1 MRVDVVLSSAQRG
14 SSFLLHPPS
23 FLRKIAVVCV
33 ATSSAIATAQDY
45 PSRPVRLV
53 VASTPG
59 GGTDITARLIA
70 PRLSEHFGR
79 QVVVENRPGATT
91 MIGAEFVSR
100 SPPDGHT
107 LLMGVSSLTI
117 NPYIQA
123 KVPYDVVKDFAPV
136 SQVLTAPNI
145 LVAHPSLP
153 ARSVAELIAFARA
166 RPGQLNFA
174 AGSPGSNQHLA
185 IELFLSMTK
194 LKMTYVPYKGQGPAL
209 LDVTA
214 GHVHL
219 MMSNIL
225 SALPQIKSGRIRALG
240 VTSLKRATVAAAIP
254 TVAETGVPGYEVVQW
269 YGILAPAATPRDII
283 ARIHSATVRAL
294 QDPAI
299 QAHIAGEG
307 GEAVGGTPEEF
318 SAVIRADLQKWGKL
332 VREMG
337 IKRSD

>member
-1 MRVDVVLSSAQRG
+1 MPG
-14 SSFLLHPPS
+14 NLLKP
-23 FLRKIAVVCV
+23 VCV
-33 ATSSAIATAQDY
+33 AILAAAAAGAPAQDY
-45 PSRPVRLV
+45 PTRPVRLV

-59 GGTDITARLIA
+59 GGTDISARLIA
-70 PRLSEHFGR
+70 PKLSEVLGR

-91 MIGAEFVSR
+91 MIGAEFVAR
-100 SPPDGHT
+100 SAPDGHT

-123 KVPYDVVKDFAPV
+123 KVPYDVVKDFAPI

-153 ARSVAELIAFARA
+153 ARSVVELVAFARL

-219 MMSNIL
+219 MMCNIL

-240 VTSLKRATVAAAIP
+240 VTSLKRASVAPAIP
-254 TVAETGVPGYEVVQW
+254 TIAETGVPGYEVVQW

-283 ARIHSATVRAL
+283 ARVHSATVRAL

-299 QAHIAGEG
+299 HAHIAGEG

-318 SAVIRADLQKWGKL
+318 SAVIRADLQKWGKV

-337 IKRSD
+337 IKRAE

>member
-1 MRVDVVLSSAQRG
+1 MRADLVLTSGQRG
-14 SSFLLHPPS
+14 SSFILHPSS
-23 FLRKIAVVCV
+23 FARDIVVVCI
-33 ATSSAIATAQDY
+33 TISSAVAIAQDY
-45 PSRPVRLV
+45 PTRPVRLV

-70 PRLSEHFGR
+70 PKLSEQLGR

-145 LVAHPSLP
+145 LVSHPSLP
-153 ARSVAELIAFARA
+153 ARTVKELIAFAGA

-225 SALPQIKSGRIRALG
+225 SALPHIKSGRIRALG
-240 VTSLKRATVAAAIP
+240 ITSLKRASVASAIP
-254 TVAETGVPGYEVVQW
+254 TIAEAGVPAYEVVQW

-283 ARIHSATVRAL
+283 ARVHSATVRAL

-307 GEAVGGTPEEF
+307 GEPVGGTPEEF
-318 SAVIRADLQKWGKL
+318 SAVIRADLQKWGKV

-337 IKRSD
+337 IKRAE